1 MVCINALRFLILV
14 KLKFMHNVAIVC
26 AFLKKAAIKCNNVK
40 VFFFIMKASLNRIY
54 PFCKQVKKAFKLAF
68 G

>member
-1 MVCINALRFLILV
+1 
-14 KLKFMHNVAIVC
+14 MHNVAIVC